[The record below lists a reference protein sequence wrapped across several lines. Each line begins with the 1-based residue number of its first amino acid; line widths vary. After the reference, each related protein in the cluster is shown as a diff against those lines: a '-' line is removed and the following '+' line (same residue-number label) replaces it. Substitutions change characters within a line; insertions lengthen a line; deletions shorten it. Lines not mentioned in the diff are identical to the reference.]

1 LDELKI
7 THLTEEDKKFLEE
20 FVNLEML
27 AMNNTGLKSL
37 QNLPEAP
44 ELSRVSGFTICAILR
59 ESPSLT

>member
-7 THLTEEDKKFLEE
+7 THLSEDDKKFLEE

-44 ELSRVSGFTICAILR
+44 
-59 ESPSLT
+59 

>member
-1 LDELKI
+1 MDELKI
-7 THLTEEDKKFLEE
+7 THLTEDDKKFLEE

-44 ELSRVSGFTICAILR
+44 ELSRVSGFNICAILR
-59 ESPSLT
+59 ESL